1 MDLMYKI
8 NKMKLPLKLLLIGVL
23 LSSCANS
30 VELPEVKSTSLINKE
45 IIKIGNESYVIPIPD
60 GYDMLSPDKK
70 EYIGDVVNPGQPW
83 KQEDILKAYISQYI
97 PSTSKT
103 RFVAYGTSSIINK
116 NINQSQAAEL
126 IDQMSLVIS
135 NFSGNQDQFSQL
147 MQSKKVRDHLISKL
161 GFEVISMGN
170 LNLLHKD
177 TNSITSSST
186 LDLRFKNGE
195 SYKHHYAGSLIVID
209 GNVILIAAVDISNS
223 DKEPIWHKDL
233 VLKLTSELKALN

>member
-1 MDLMYKI
+1 MYKI

-45 IIKIGNESYVIPIPD
+45 IIKIGNESYVISIPD

>member
-1 MDLMYKI
+1 MYKI
-8 NKMKLPLKLLLIGVL
+8 NKMKLSFKLLLTGLL

-45 IIKIGNESYVIPIPD
+45 IIKIGNESYVISIPD

-83 KQEDILKAYISQYI
+83 KQEDILKAYISKYI
-97 PSTSKT
+97 PSSSKT
-103 RFVAYGTSSIINK
+103 RFVAYGTSSLLNK
-116 NINQSQAAEL
+116 NINQSQAVEL

-135 NFSGNQDQFSQL
+135 NFSRNQDQFSQL
-147 MQSKKVRDHLISKL
+147 MQSKKVREHLISKL
-161 GFEVISMGN
+161 GFEVITMRN

-195 SYKHHYAGSLIVID
+195 SYKHHYAGALIVID

>member
-45 IIKIGNESYVIPIPD
+45 IIKIGNESYVISIPD

>member
-1 MDLMYKI
+1 MYKI

-45 IIKIGNESYVIPIPD
+45 IIKIGNESYVISIPD

-103 RFVAYGTSSIINK
+103 RFVAYGTSSLLNK
-116 NINQSQAAEL
+116 NINQSQAVEL

-135 NFSGNQDQFSQL
+135 NFSRNQDQFSQL
-147 MQSKKVRDHLISKL
+147 MQSKKVREHLISKL
-161 GFEVISMGN
+161 GFEVITMRN

>member
-45 IIKIGNESYVIPIPD
+45 IIKIGNESYVISIPD

-135 NFSGNQDQFSQL
+135 NFSRNQDQFSQL
-147 MQSKKVRDHLISKL
+147 MQSKKVREHLISKL
-161 GFEVISMGN
+161 GFEVITMRN

-223 DKEPIWHKDL
+223 DKEPTWHKDL

>member
-8 NKMKLPLKLLLIGVL
+8 NKMKLSFKLLLTGLL

-45 IIKIGNESYVIPIPD
+45 IIKIGNESYVISIPD

-83 KQEDILKAYISQYI
+83 KQEDILKAYISKYI
-97 PSTSKT
+97 PSSSKT
-103 RFVAYGTSSIINK
+103 RFVAYGTSSLLNK
-116 NINQSQAAEL
+116 NINQSQAVEL

-135 NFSGNQDQFSQL
+135 NFSRNQDQFSQL
-147 MQSKKVRDHLISKL
+147 MQSKKVREHLISKL
-161 GFEVISMGN
+161 GFEVITMRN

-195 SYKHHYAGSLIVID
+195 SYKHHYAGALIVID

>member
-45 IIKIGNESYVIPIPD
+45 IIKIGNESYVISIPD

-103 RFVAYGTSSIINK
+103 RFVAYGTSSLLNK
-116 NINQSQAAEL
+116 NINQSQAVEL

-135 NFSGNQDQFSQL
+135 NFSRNQDQFSQL
-147 MQSKKVRDHLISKL
+147 MQSKKVREHLISKL
-161 GFEVISMGN
+161 GFEVITMRN